1 MRRFIFINRQT
12 DRQMSLDDR
21 QKVTSV
27 SSYFLL
33 LKQIKKHY
41 DNFPL
46 TFLCYPCRCR
56 QPSWTGQWPPRV
68 MLIRHFSGVI
78 WSHRFRVVSS
88 HRNSQPTK
96 SLACPLPVRQHC
108 IYSYRSRWHWC
119 TDMWWYVFVSCKDYS
134 R

>member
-12 DRQMSLDDR
+12 DKCLWMTDKKSLPFPR
-21 QKVTSV
+21 ISFY
-27 SSYFLL
+27 SS
-33 LKQIKKHY
+33 KKKHY

-46 TFLCYPCRCR
+46 KFLCYPCRCR

-68 MLIRHFSGVI
+68 MLIHHFSGVI

-88 HRNSQPTK
+88 HRNSPLTK
-96 SLACPLPVRQHC
+96 SSACPLPVRQHC